1 MNAAGRM
8 RTTLPVQRMADAY
21 TKVWAD
27 TIVQLIQAS
36 VSGLITLS
44 ALRLRAMTMKAKPD
58 PAALFTR
65 SRFIA

>member
-1 MNAAGRM
+1 
-8 RTTLPVQRMADAY
+8 MADAY